1 MKDSPLKRG
10 NIHATNHSFPTRNKH
25 SKSPRP
31 REGPGVCYARAQL
44 PKIKSIHPKQKN
56 TTSPNSSKNTS
67 TFAAPLAVTHPSIPS
82 QEGNPTRHKSLITN
96 KKQATESPLSRRGRG
111 CVTPVHSYL
120 KSKASTE
127 ARQIPPHNTKTN
139 FP

>member
-96 KKQATESPLSRRGRG
+96 KKTASKSPLSRVK
-111 CVTPVHSYL
+111 CTPKVG
-120 KSKASTE
+120 
-127 ARQIPPHNTKTN
+127 QKTQ
-139 FP
+139 

>member
-67 TFAAPLAVTHPSIPS
+67 TFAAPLAVTHPFIPS
-82 QEGNPTRHKSLITN
+82 LEGKPSHQTSHYQQESSDQT
-96 KKQATESPLSRRGRG
+96 SPLERGKG
-111 CVTPVHSYL
+111 CVTSAHSLL
-120 KSKASTE
+120 KSKASTRS
-127 ARQIPPHNTKTN
+127 RQIPPHNTKTN
-139 FP
+139 LL